1 MLDNCVRVDGLR
13 HIAKAATAVLDD
25 AEILL
30 QERERILEMFGQ
42 ALMEHQVKSI
52 VRERGLESVATNQV
66 QILETFTLAERIDNF
81 QAVVGKIEH
90 IDIGAQTSKFGT
102 VAAGTSTDLKHLQA
116 LELKILLN
124 SFYNRRRRRIDL
136 VHVVLALPKTVPY
149 GLIGLFNRHN
159 GDNI

>member
-1 MLDNCVRVDGLR
+1 M
-13 HIAKAATAVLDD
+13 LDD
-25 AEILL
+25 AEVLL

-52 VRERGLESVATNQV
+52 IRERGLESVATNQV

-81 QAVVGKIEH
+81 QAIVGKIEH
-90 IDIGAQTSKFGT
+90 IDIGAQTSEFGT
-102 VAAGTSTDLKHLQA
+102 VAAGTCTDLKHLQA

-124 SFYNRRRRRIDL
+124 SFYNRRRRRIDF